1 MRSEEKDRGRESP
14 EESARMRERRR
25 KIAEERAQNRE
36 VRKMSEKEERNL
48 EQEIRKAAESEPVPE
63 ALEPE
68 RIRERLEEIKKKKR
82 FGKWKQY
89 GLKKYVPAFAA
100 AACICLVAGI
110 GAAGGLPGFMS
121 GMGNGLESGTGS
133 GMDNGAGSMESA
145 VSAGAAGEDE
155 SAAEESAAEESG
167 SRTEDSAKNGGAAS
181 LPQENRIVYAR
192 NYNEIYEYLQRSPSW
207 NSAGGGLYSGATQ
220 SGAVPESGNVTNSGS
235 QIPSDQTSSNLGAP
249 GGTDSS
255 SYTDTN
261 IRQEGVEEGDI
272 VKTDGKNLYI
282 MNNMTVEILGIES
295 GILEEKAEIVLDEDA
310 YVAELYVRDDR
321 LLVVYTKSIYEEQT
335 DFFGGYRNN
344 TYSVVYDVSDP
355 SSPQPVGNISQSGS
369 YHTMRVSG
377 DYVYVLTDYSVDSSV
392 YRGNTRSYVPEV
404 QGELMDAGSIIM
416 PPENIGCQYTVITAF
431 SLKDPGERTDSKAVF
446 GNAGICY
453 VSTDSIYVTEQ
464 YYSGGA
470 GETSQTSIRRIAYE
484 DGELEGIAQ
493 TKIEGILN
501 DSFCIDEYEGSLRLV
516 TTVTQIGTAEE
527 GEDSGSSKE
536 WPEED
541 SAATEAA
548 SDEWK
553 QSNSLYILDEKLQ
566 EVSRI
571 EDIAP
576 DEQIY
581 SARFMGDTGYF
592 VTFRQVDPLF
602 SVDLSDPEHPE
613 IIGALKIPGFSE
625 YLHPY
630 GDGLLLGLG
639 MATDDEGITTTG
651 VKLSMF
657 DISDPSDVK
666 ETDSLVLEDMYYTDA
681 AYDYRAVYTDA
692 ENGLFGFVA
701 YGDDQI
707 YYIFTYEDG
716 QGFQKVFERKMNGGG
731 ARGLRVGAIFYL
743 VSANTVESYRMDGY
757 AKIDD
762 IVL

>member
-1 MRSEEKDRGRESP
+1 
-14 EESARMRERRR
+14 
-25 KIAEERAQNRE
+25 
-36 VRKMSEKEERNL
+36 MSEKRERNPEEIL
-48 EQEIRKAAESEPVPE
+48 DRIRKAAESEPVPE
-63 ALEPE
+63 SLEPDQ
-68 RIRERLEEIKKKKR
+68 IRKRLKTIQKEKR
-82 FGKWKQY
+82 LQR
-89 GLKKYVPAFAA
+89 LKKYVPAFAA

-110 GAAGGLPGFMS
+110 GAAGGLPGLMS
-121 GMGNGLESGTGS
+121 GMENGSGGNVESSVESGSGSGMESSAESGSGSGAESSPESGTES
-133 GMDNGAGSMESA
+133 STEAGKS
-145 VSAGAAGEDE
+145 
-155 SAAEESAAEESG
+155 
-167 SRTEDSAKNGGAAS
+167 AS
-181 LPQENRIVYAR
+181 LPEENRLMYAR
-192 NYNEIYEYLQRSPSW
+192 DYDEIYEYLQRAPSW
-207 NSAGGGLYSGATQ
+207 NSAGSVHSNGAAQ
-220 SGAVPESGNVTNSGS
+220 NGAISDGAISNGAIPESGDATDSGS
-235 QIPSDQTSSNLGAP
+235 QMQSGQASSDSYAGPS
-249 GGTDSS
+249 GGEEGL

-282 MNNMTVEILGIES
+282 MNNMTVEIVGIDS
-295 GILEEKAEIVLDEDA
+295 GILEEKSEIVLDEDA
-310 YVAELYVRDDR
+310 YLAELYVRDDR
-321 LLVVYTKSIYEEQT
+321 LLVVYTKSIYEENT
-335 DFFGGYRNN
+335 AFFGGYRNN

-355 SSPQPVGNISQSGS
+355 SSPRPVGSISQSGI

-392 YRGNTRSYVPEV
+392 YRGSTRSYVPEV

-416 PPENIGCQYTVITAF
+416 PPENSGSQYTVITAF
-431 SLKDPGERTDSKAVF
+431 SLKDPGEKTDSKAVF
-446 GNAGICY
+446 GNTGLCY
-453 VSTDSIYVTEQ
+453 VSADSIYVTEQ

-470 GETSQTSIRRIAYE
+470 GETDKTSIRRIAYK

-493 TKIEGILN
+493 TKIDGVLN

-516 TTVTQIGTAEE
+516 ATVTQIGTAEAR
-527 GEDSGSSKE
+527 EDSGSSKE
-536 WPEED
+536 WPEEA
-541 SAATEAA
+541 SASTEEAA
-548 SDEWK
+548 DEWK

-571 EDIAP
+571 KDIAP

-639 MATDDEGITTTG
+639 MATDEEGITTTG

-666 ETDSLVLEDMYYTDA
+666 ETDSLILEDMYYTDA
-681 AYDYRAVYTDA
+681 AYDYKAVYADA
-692 ENGLFGFVA
+692 ENGLFGFAA

-707 YYIFTYEDG
+707 YYIFTWEEG
-716 QGFQKVFERKMNGGG
+716 QGFREVFQRKISGGG
-731 ARGLRVGAIFYL
+731 ARGIRVGDIFYL

-757 AKIDD
+757 VKIDD